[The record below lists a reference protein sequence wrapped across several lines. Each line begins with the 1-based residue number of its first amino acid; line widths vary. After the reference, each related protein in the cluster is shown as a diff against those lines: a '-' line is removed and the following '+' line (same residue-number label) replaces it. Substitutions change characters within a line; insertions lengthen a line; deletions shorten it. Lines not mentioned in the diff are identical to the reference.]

1 MGGCLG
7 IRVPQAGVGV
17 KILHVIPSVAE
28 SGGGPSRAIASMETA
43 LSDLGVHVTT
53 VTTDD
58 GLDKGTPP
66 ASKHRIY
73 FPLQLRPYKVSLPMA
88 RWLSRHVAEFDA
100 VHVHALFSFAPV
112 VAAQSA
118 RARGVPY
125 VIRPLGVLNHYG
137 MRERRSLFKRAS
149 VRWIEGPLLR
159 DAAAVHFTSE
169 LELHEATSLG
179 VTMRSQVLPLGVAP
193 VPSGSPTALLD
204 REPHLAGRR
213 ILLYL
218 SRLDPKKNLEAL
230 LDALPRVVEVHP
242 EVCLLVCGD
251 GTPDYVR
258 ALKARARDRGMDG
271 HVVWAG
277 HVRADEKSAAFS
289 LAEVYVL
296 PSWSENFGI
305 APVEALWAGLPSIL
319 GRGVAVAEAIEAAGA
334 GLAIDPDA
342 DGLVAALLTVLG
354 NETWRRQAGER
365 ARKLAHERYS
375 VEAMGAGLLEMYT
388 RLAGPTPRERA

>member
-1 MGGCLG
+1 MAGCLG
-7 IRVPQAGVGV
+7 LRMPQAGFAV

-28 SGGGPSRAIASMETA
+28 SGGGPSRAIASIEAA

-58 GLDKGTPP
+58 GMEPGAPTTPP
-66 ASKHRIY
+66 HRIY
-73 FPLQLRPYKVSLPMA
+73 FPLQVQPYKISLPMA
-88 RWLSRHVAEFDA
+88 SWLSRHVTEFDA
-100 VHVHALFSFAPV
+100 VHVHALFSFAPI
-112 VAAQSA
+112 VAAQLA

-137 MRERRSLFKRAS
+137 MRERRALLKRAS

-169 LELHEATSLG
+169 HEQREAASLG
-179 VTMRSQVLPLGVAP
+179 IAMRSHVLPLGVEP
-193 VPSGSPTALLD
+193 VPPGTSAALLD
-204 REPHLAGRR
+204 REPGLAGRR

-230 LDALPRVVEVHP
+230 LDALPQVVGVHP

-251 GTPDYVR
+251 GTPDYV
-258 ALKARARDRGMDG
+258 KSVQARARDRGVDG

-277 HVRADEKSAAFS
+277 HVRGAEKAAAFS
-289 LAEVYVL
+289 LAEIYVL

-342 DGLVAALLTVLG
+342 DGLAAALLSVLG
-354 NETWRRQAGER
+354 DEPWRRR
-365 ARKLAHERYS
+365 ARQRSVELARERYS
-375 VEAMGAGLLEMYT
+375 VEAMGAGLREMYSG
-388 RLAGPTPRERA
+388 LMDLRATQCA